1 MRDCITSSLYGRSN
15 VCAGCASRYATGASR
30 ATPVTATT
38 ATPRM
43 KSRLLAREM
52 LAEHV
57 PPCRLTRCQD
67 RAVRWNRHCPAW
79 ATPFSSLTPPP
90 FGFSVT
96 CSKRRP
102 RSRRR
107 NLSGF
112 SASRGR
118 SVGDRAP
125 GLLGTPCPVS
135 SLPSS
140 ALAARP
146 SLCRLAASAC
156 LVRVTCP
163 HTAEG

>member
-1 MRDCITSSLYGRSN
+1 MCLSIRH
-15 VCAGCASRYATGASR
+15 GCLACHSGDRYHGYATYEEPFTRSRDARRAR
-30 ATPVTATT
+30 ATMPAHAVPG
-38 ATPRM
+38 PRRPM
-43 KSRLLAREM
+43 EQALSGLGDSFFLS
-52 LAEHV
+52 H
-57 PPCRLTRCQD
+57 
-67 RAVRWNRHCPAW
+67 
-79 ATPFSSLTPPP
+79 PPP

>member
-1 MRDCITSSLYGRSN
+1 MCLSIRH
-15 VCAGCASRYATGASR
+15 GCLACHSGDRYHGYATYEAAVYSLARCSPSTRHHAGSRGAG
-30 ATPVTATT
+30 TAPSDGTGT
-38 ATPRM
+38 VRLG
-43 KSRLLAREM
+43 RLLFP
-52 LAEHV
+52 LS
-57 PPCRLTRCQD
+57 P
-67 RAVRWNRHCPAW
+67 
-79 ATPFSSLTPPP
+79 PPP

-96 CSKRRP
+96 CSKRHP